1 MAAGFDDEL
10 RSRYHARRKGAPMAK
25 GQDKP
30 KKDKKVKLTI
40 QEKQKKKKEKLAA
53 KGK

>member
-1 MAAGFDDEL
+1 
-10 RSRYHARRKGAPMAK
+10 MAK

-30 KKDKKVKLTI
+30 KKNKREKLTI
-40 QEKQKKKKEKLAA
+40 QEKQKRKKEKLAA